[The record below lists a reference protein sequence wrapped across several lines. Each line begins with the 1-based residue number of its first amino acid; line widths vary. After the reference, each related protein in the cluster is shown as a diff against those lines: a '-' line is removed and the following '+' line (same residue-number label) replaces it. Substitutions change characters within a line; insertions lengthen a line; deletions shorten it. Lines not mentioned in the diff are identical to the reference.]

1 MNRSDFEKSIY
12 IKLLE
17 ESLIIGGK
25 YGLSEIASMAI
36 LAADKF
42 YREKNKDLQK
52 QYPEIQIYDHDF
64 DYGNELVKVIHNGT
78 FYYARGINSIRR
90 RELDNVNH

>member
-12 IKLLE
+12 VNLLKD
-17 ESLIIGGK
+17 SFIFNGK
-25 YGLSEIASMAI
+25 HGFSDIAQMAI
-36 LAADKF
+36 LAANKF
-42 YREKNKDLQK
+42 YEEKSKDLKK

-90 RELDNVNH
+90 RESDNVYY